1 MGAANRGWFYN
12 PVARSKAE
20 FRDVLTAA
28 MADLD
33 IALLPFLG
41 VRTGLVMHCEFS
53 LPRPRIDF
61 ERHGLV
67 YIIKDV
73 CSLYPDI
80 KDTNNMLK
88 YFMDSLTR
96 VVYANDNCLV
106 NVAASKAYPG
116 DNQYGTTGWAE
127 VRVSSIH

>member
-1 MGAANRGWFYN
+1 
-12 PVARSKAE
+12 
-20 FRDVLTAA
+20 

-41 VRTGLVMHCEFS
+41 VRTGLVIHCEF
-53 LPRPRIDF
+53 LIPRPRIDF

-67 YIIKDV
+67 YLLKDM

-80 KDTNNMLK
+80 KDTYNIFK
-88 YFMDSLTR
+88 YFTDALTR
-96 VVYANDNCLV
+96 VFYANDNCLV

-116 DNQYGTTGWAE
+116 DNQYGTTGWAQ

>member
-1 MGAANRGWFYN
+1 MAAANRGWFCD
-12 PVARSKAE
+12 PDVRSKAE
-20 FRDVLTAA
+20 FWDVLTAA

-41 VRTGLVMHCEFS
+41 VRTGLVMHCEFF
-53 LPRPRIDF
+53 LPRPRINF
-61 ERHGLV
+61 ERHRLV
-67 YIIKDV
+67 YLLKDM

-88 YFMDSLTR
+88 YFMDALTR

-116 DNQYGTTGWAE
+116 DNQYGPNGWAE
-127 VRVSSIH
+127 VRISSIH